1 MFRRISL
8 LISRCDRVKWNGF
21 TCRFQ
26 QICTGILIIT
36 LNILKKVLGCLNS
49 SWNQLKA
56 SVFIL
61 QASFYIWHI
70 CPSIQEHSG
79 DEKSRSERPTNVTFT
94 TYWTRIQQF
103 LKEGTLVSVFLLIGQ
118 QRRSHSV
125 NHMKATHVKLKTW
138 PQKAWSPIFPNQTLL
153 QISLFYTR
161 IHVVWTNLPSPAS
174 SALTGNHPL
183 RRRHRPAAAAW
194 LQLCHEL
201 RKLLCDDKHEL
212 STIKFYI
219 STKKKQRN
227 VFLALSCWLSSR
239 SSHTRVLPAQIWGL
253 RSSLQTAYDAYI
265 SITLFCFYCTSV
277 WHIGAVTEEC
287 VCVCA
292 CV

>member
-1 MFRRISL
+1 MFPRISL

-70 CPSIQEHSG
+70 CPSIQERSG

-94 TYWTRIQQF
+94 TYWTQIQQF
-103 LKEGTLVSVFLLIGQ
+103 LKEGTVVSVFLLISQ

-161 IHVVWTNLPSPAS
+161 IHVWWTNLPSPAS

-183 RRRHRPAAAAW
+183 RQRHRPAAA
-194 LQLCHEL
+194 
-201 RKLLCDDKHEL
+201 L
-212 STIKFYI
+212 SRAQKTPVWWQ
-219 STKKKQRN
+219 TR
-227 VFLALSCWLSSR
+227 ALY
-239 SSHTRVLPAQIWGL
+239 H
-253 RSSLQTAYDAYI
+253 
-265 SITLFCFYCTSV
+265 
-277 WHIGAVTEEC
+277 
-287 VCVCA
+287 
-292 CV
+292 